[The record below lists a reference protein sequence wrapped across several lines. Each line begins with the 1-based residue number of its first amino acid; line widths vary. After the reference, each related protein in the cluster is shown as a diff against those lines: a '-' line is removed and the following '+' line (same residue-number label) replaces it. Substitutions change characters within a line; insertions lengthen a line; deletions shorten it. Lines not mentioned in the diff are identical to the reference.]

1 MWISAGAGSSVHAIS
16 LRARTIVWSRPK
28 ILCPKVKSCRPLFY
42 PLLGPCLF
50 SAHTHAACVATT
62 HENNTCELVT
72 LRLVLFFCWRWLC
85 GRINVNR
92 ALPTG
97 YVLERWWVNDLQW
110 FWSADFKSVG
120 EFEKPSGSIP
130 PFTRWVF
137 FLGGSLVFRF
147 FVFSLTFVPLLDIW
161 AHLARKCQ
169 VHPFF
174 SCLVF
179 FSFLVFFFSPS
190 FSGGKIRTKPGLLL
204 RVARM
209 HEFICAQMASRRAV
223 AWLHGRC
230 GGWIDTYVDG
240 VHRVGVLLVRH
251 LQSGECV
258 CCFGSFS

>member
-1 MWISAGAGSSVHAIS
+1 M
-16 LRARTIVWSRPK
+16 
-28 ILCPKVKSCRPLFY
+28 KSCRPLFY

-179 FSFLVFFFSPS
+179 FSFLVFFFRPVLAAGKYAPS
-190 FSGGKIRTKPGLLL
+190 RASFCASHECMSLFVHKWRVDAPLRGCTEGVAGGLIHMWMVCTVLVFYWFGISKVESASAASAASLD
-204 RVARM
+204 
-209 HEFICAQMASRRAV
+209 FINFQK
-223 AWLHGRC
+223 
-230 GGWIDTYVDG
+230 
-240 VHRVGVLLVRH
+240 
-251 LQSGECV
+251 
-258 CCFGSFS
+258 